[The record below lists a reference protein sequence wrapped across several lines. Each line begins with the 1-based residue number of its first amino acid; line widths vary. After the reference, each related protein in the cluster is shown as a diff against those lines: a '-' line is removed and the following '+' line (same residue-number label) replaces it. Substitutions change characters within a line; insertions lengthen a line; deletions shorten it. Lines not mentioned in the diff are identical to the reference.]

1 MLGVEWYTIA
11 RTKPEERRDGM
22 AKPQEGLR
30 DHFAGLAMAALITSR
45 DCNLTPDFIAKQ
57 SYEYADAML
66 KESESNQP
74 PKKEIRYSIP

>member
-1 MLGVEWYTIA
+1 
-11 RTKPEERRDGM
+11 M

-30 DHFAGLAMAALITSR
+30 DHFAGLAMAAQIAAKGLSPQG
-45 DCNLTPDFIAKQ
+45 TPESIAKQ

-74 PKKEIRYSIP
+74 PKPKFNMGMEVLSPD